1 MQHPCSIHATS
12 MQHPCNGACGHT
24 RYTGVSSPAPGA
36 LFTAQRCWSGCE
48 ACGGHV
54 ARRRGQHGM
63 TCGQRGARE
72 PRRRLNRQHA
82 RARIVFFCEHREE
95 QVIYTTVLPALQSCR
110 AVIEG
115 CERFAI
121 FKRRARVRIPT
132 RSVSKCDCC
141 AAAAACSLTPHADPA
156 NSRRILRA
164 AAPLCA
170 CRHQPGLGRR
180 LLVVV
185 RRAARRILM
194 HAASASAPG
203 ACGGQLQ
210 GAVVARAG
218 NEDAGVGRAWRGKA
232 RVVSQT
238 RGDARQSSPGS
249 ALGLAAGRHGGV
261 KKNKK
266 TS

>member
-1 MQHPCSIHATS
+1 MVWWEREEKRVGDRALPVGAAAAPAPRPLRAACACRLASLRHPCNIHATS
-12 MQHPCNGACGHT
+12 MQHSCNIHAASMQHPCNIHAMALAAVRDIPGFRA
-24 RYTGVSSPAPGA
+24 RPPERFSQRRGV
-36 LFTAQRCWSGCE
+36 SGCE

-82 RARIVFFCEHREE
+82 RARGSFFSCEHREE

-141 AAAAACSLTPHADPA
+141 AAAAACSLQPHA
-156 NSRRILRA
+156 SRLTQIQLTA
-164 AAPLCA
+164 AGFCAP
-170 CRHQPGLGRR
+170 Q
-180 LLVVV
+180 LLF
-185 RRAARRILM
+185 
-194 HAASASAPG
+194 
-203 ACGGQLQ
+203 
-210 GAVVARAG
+210 ARAG
-218 NEDAGVGRAWRGKA
+218 I
-232 RVVSQT
+232 SL
-238 RGDARQSSPGS
+238 GS
-249 ALGLAAGRHGGV
+249 AVICWSSFVAPHVAFSCSISISSWRL
-261 KKNKK
+261 
-266 TS
+266 

>member
-1 MQHPCSIHATS
+1 M
-12 MQHPCNGACGHT
+12 
-24 RYTGVSSPAPGA
+24 
-36 LFTAQRCWSGCE
+36 
-48 ACGGHV
+48 
-54 ARRRGQHGM
+54 
-63 TCGQRGARE
+63 
-72 PRRRLNRQHA
+72 
-82 RARIVFFCEHREE
+82 
-95 QVIYTTVLPALQSCR
+95 PALQSCR
-110 AVIEG
+110 AVWRGVSASRFISEG
-115 CERFAI
+115 PGFDS
-121 FKRRARVRIPT
+121 RRGQS
-132 RSVSKCDCC
+132 RSAT
-141 AAAAACSLTPHADPA
+141 AAQQQQPAASRLTPHASRLTPHADSA

-194 HAASASAPG
+194 HAASAAPG

-218 NEDAGVGRAWRGKA
+218 SEDAGVGRAWRGKA

-249 ALGLAAGRHGGV
+249 ALGLAAGCV
-261 KKNKK
+261 KDQKK
-266 TS
+266 TRDPPAQMSDVRRAARD